1 MTQLRT
7 GIDFV
12 DTHRVAELIDEL
24 GDTFMQQTWTEEEI
38 AECQSDVERLAARF
52 AAKEATIKA
61 LQSGLA
67 KIQPKDIRIINSPNG
82 APEIQLTGTAATQA
96 QELGLAQWSV
106 SLTHDAGLAAAVVVA
121 LGVD

>member
-24 GDTFMQQTWTEEEI
+24 GDTFVQQTWTEEEI

-67 KIQPKDIRIINSPNG
+67 KVPLKDIRIINSPNG

-96 QELGLAQWSV
+96 RELGLAQWSV